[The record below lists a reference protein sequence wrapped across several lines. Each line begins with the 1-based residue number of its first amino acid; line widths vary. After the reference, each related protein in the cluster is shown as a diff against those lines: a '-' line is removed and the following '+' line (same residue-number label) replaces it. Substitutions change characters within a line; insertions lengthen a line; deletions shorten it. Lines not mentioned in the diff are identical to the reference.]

1 MNRLPKLVIL
11 ESATVVSDDVAGT
24 GIASTDGWPAVPGS
38 LESIARLN
46 HAGVTVAIVS
56 NHLSNSA
63 GAVSWDEV
71 NRAHARFHH
80 ALARCGGHLDGI
92 FFCPHGPDERC
103 ECRLPAP
110 GLLRSISLRFNVPL
124 QGVIFFCRSDDGRNA
139 AVAARAIP
147 VMIGSG
153 DPFQDLSG
161 AVDWLF
167 SGSPVA

>member
-11 ESATVVSDDVAGT
+11 ESATMVSGDAAAT
-24 GIASTDGWPAVPGS
+24 GIAIADDWAAMPGS
-38 LESIARLN
+38 LEAIARLN

-56 NHLSNSA
+56 SHILNSSD
-63 GAVSWDEV
+63 AVSWDEV
-71 NRAHARFHH
+71 NRGHARFHH
-80 ALARCGGHLDGI
+80 ALARCGGHVDGI

-124 QGVIFFCRSDDGRNA
+124 QGVIFFCRSEDGRDA

-147 VMIGSG
+147 VVIGSG